1 MASVNDLGT
10 AIEVRWRSLMRRAP
24 YAVLILAALLAGLT
38 MSLFDR
44 GPLAWTTSA
53 VLVVAVAVAHA
64 WVVDRRWDRRPAGP
78 DGASE
83 FYLVARTVAAAV
95 LTGINPFF
103 AVFASLGYFDTVEHV
118 RRRLVTPVV
127 LLTALT
133 LAGAQS
139 GGLPPANGAQA
150 TAFVGLFALNAGAAL
165 FFVRMER
172 DEQAV
177 AAARVATIDELER
190 TNARLADAL
199 AENADLHAALLQR
212 AREAG
217 RHEERERLAL
227 EIHDTIAQSLVG
239 VVTQLQ
245 AATDDPDPAAV
256 AQRVTAAT
264 ELARTALV
272 DARRSVEGLMP
283 SQLDDAD
290 APAALDQLVR
300 DWTAR
305 TGARAELVV
314 TGTARP
320 LPDDVEAVLLR
331 VAGESLANVTR
342 HARASRVGV
351 TLSFLDD
358 EVILDVRDDGVG
370 FSAAVNDGTGPTGL
384 RFGLRGMRQ
393 RAERVGGEVLVES
406 EPGAGTAVSLRVPGT
421 RG

>member
-1 MASVNDLGT
+1 VT
-10 AIEVRWRSLMRRAP
+10 APGAAVQVRWRFLLRRGP
-24 YAVLILAALLAGLT
+24 YLVLALATVLAAAS
-38 MSLFDR
+38 MHLFDR
-44 GPLAWTTSA
+44 GPAAWTTAA
-53 VLVVAVAVAHA
+53 VLVGAIAAGHA
-64 WVVDRRWDRRPAGP
+64 WVVDRRWDRRPGGP
-78 DGASE
+78 DRLSAAYVS
-83 FYLVARTVAAAV
+83 ARTVAAFV
-95 LTGINPFF
+95 LVWINPFF
-103 AVFASLGYFDTVEHV
+103 GAFAFIGYFDTVEHAP
-118 RRRLVTPVV
+118 RRLVTPLV

-133 LAGAQS
+133 LAGSQS
-139 GGLPPANGAQA
+139 GGLPPADRTQA
-150 TAFVGLFALNAGAAL
+150 AAFLGLFALNAGLVL

-172 DEQAV
+172 DEHAL

-190 TNARLADAL
+190 TNARLAEAL
-199 AENADLHAALLQR
+199 AENAELHAALLQR

-245 AATDDPDPAAV
+245 AVTDDAAPAAV
-256 AQRVTAAT
+256 AQRVEAAT
-264 ELARTALV
+264 ELARSALV
-272 DARRSVEGLMP
+272 EARRSVEGLLP

-290 APAALDQLVR
+290 APAALDRLVR
-300 DWTAR
+300 DWVTR

-314 TGTARP
+314 TGAARP
-320 LPDDVEAVLLR
+320 LPDDAEAVLLR

-342 HARASRVGV
+342 HAGASRVGV

-358 EVILDVRDDGVG
+358 EVLLDVRDDGVG
-370 FSAAVNDGTGPTGL
+370 FPATGSDRAGTAGA

-406 EPGAGTAVSLRVPGT
+406 EPGGGTAVSLRLPVT

>member
-1 MASVNDLGT
+1 
-10 AIEVRWRSLMRRAP
+10 
-24 YAVLILAALLAGLT
+24 
-38 MSLFDR
+38 
-44 GPLAWTTSA
+44 
-53 VLVVAVAVAHA
+53 
-64 WVVDRRWDRRPAGP
+64 
-78 DGASE
+78 
-83 FYLVARTVAAAV
+83 
-95 LTGINPFF
+95 
-103 AVFASLGYFDTVEHV
+103 
-118 RRRLVTPVV
+118 
-127 LLTALT
+127 
-133 LAGAQS
+133 
-139 GGLPPANGAQA
+139 
-150 TAFVGLFALNAGAAL
+150 LFALNAGAAL

-177 AAARVATIDELER
+177 AAARDATIDELER
-190 TNARLADAL
+190 TNVRLAEAL

-256 AQRVTAAT
+256 GHRVTAAT

-314 TGTARP
+314 TGTAHP
-320 LPDDVEAVLLR
+320 LSDDVEAVLLR
-331 VAGESLANVTR
+331 VAGESLSNVTR
-342 HARASRVGV
+342 HAGASRVGV

-358 EVILDVRDDGVG
+358 EVLLDVRDDGVG
-370 FSAAVNDGTGPTGL
+370 FPTAVHDGTRPSGL

-393 RAERVGGEVLVES
+393 RAERVGGEVVVES